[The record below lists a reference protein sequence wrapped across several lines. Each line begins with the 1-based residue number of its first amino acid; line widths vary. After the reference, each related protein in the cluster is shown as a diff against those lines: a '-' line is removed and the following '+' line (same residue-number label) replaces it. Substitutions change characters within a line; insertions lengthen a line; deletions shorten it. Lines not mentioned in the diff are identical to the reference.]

1 MTVKEYNRDL
11 LPRIQRAK
19 SFVQL
24 LEYSVQQMDGSFVD
38 KNDVRKHLQILGW
51 SEEMRR
57 TIHNAL
63 TFYDEF
69 AGRQKIEADLGF

>member
-1 MTVKEYNRDL
+1 MTVKEYNRDF

-24 LEYSVQQMDGSFVD
+24 LEYTIQHMDGSIVD
-38 KNDVRKHLQILGW
+38 HNEVRRHLEIHGW

-57 TIHNAL
+57 TILDAL
-63 TFYDEF
+63 TFYDEVG
-69 AGRQKIEADLGF
+69 GRQRIEADIGF